1 MKYSVFIF
9 VTLTVS
15 ISFAQDYYSTSSK
28 EFFEQG
34 LANDTANLESLNLEL
49 LQAAIFHST
58 NLQRSKKRQFKYGK
72 NLEKGASFH
81 SSEMESKG
89 FFSHLNRKN
98 KKYKT
103 PFDRAEKFKAKYA
116 VVGENIL
123 EEIALD
129 YKDNSMYDSEL
140 ENGVYVFYH
149 HNNGKIVRE
158 LTYKEIAD
166 KMVDSWMHSPPHK
179 ANILSKDYTHL
190 GVGVAIK
197 KSPYGTDDLPTVFAT
212 QLFGG

>member
-1 MKYSVFIF
+1 MKYSVLLFAI
-9 VTLTVS
+9 LTVS
-15 ISFAQDYYSTSSK
+15 ISVAQDYYSTSSK

-34 LANDTANLESLNLEL
+34 PANDTANLESLNLEL
-49 LQAAIFHST
+49 LQAAIFHAT
-58 NLQRSKKRQFKYGK
+58 NLERAKKRQFKYGK

-103 PFDRAEKFKAKYA
+103 PFDRAEKFKANYVA
-116 VVGENIL
+116 VGENIL

-129 YKDNSMYDSEL
+129 YKDNSMYDSEQK
-140 ENGVYVFYH
+140 NGTYVFYH

-158 LTYKEIAD
+158 LTYKEFAD

-197 KSPYGTDDLPTVFAT
+197 KSPYATDDLPTVFAT

>member
-1 MKYSVFIF
+1 MKYSIFIF
-9 VTLTVS
+9 IILTAF
-15 ISFAQDYYSTSSK
+15 ISVAQDYYSTSSK
-28 EFFEQG
+28 EFFEKG
-34 LANDTANLESLNLEL
+34 LANDTAKLEALNLEL

-58 NLQRSKKRQFKYGK
+58 NLQRSQKRQFKYGK
-72 NLEKGASFH
+72 NLEKGGVFH
-81 SSEMESKG
+81 STEMLNKG
-89 FFSHLNRKN
+89 FFSHINRKN

-103 PFDRAEKFKAKYA
+103 PFHRAEKFKANYVA
-116 VVGENIL
+116 VGENIL

-129 YKDNSMYDSEL
+129 YKDNSMYDSEQK
-140 ENGVYVFYH
+140 NGTYVFYH

-158 LTYKEIAD
+158 LTYKEFAD

-197 KSPYGTDDLPTVFAT
+197 KSPYATDDLPTVFAT

>member
-1 MKYSVFIF
+1 MKYSFLLFII
-9 VTLTVS
+9 LTVS
-15 ISFAQDYYSTSSK
+15 ISFAQDYYSTNSK
-28 EFFEQG
+28 EFFETS
-34 LANDTANLESLNLEL
+34 LANDTAKLESLNLEL

-58 NLQRSKKRQFKYGK
+58 NLRRSQKRQFKYGK

-81 SSEMESKG
+81 SFEMESKG

-98 KKYKT
+98 KQYKT
-103 PFDRAEKFKAKYA
+103 PFDRAEKFKANYVA
-116 VVGENIL
+116 VGENIL

-129 YKDNSMYDSEL
+129 YKDNSIYDSEL
-140 ENGVYVFYH
+140 KNGLYVFYH
-149 HNNGKIVRE
+149 HNNGKVVRE
-158 LTYKEIAD
+158 LTYKELAD

-179 ANILSKDYTHL
+179 ANILSKEYTHL